1 MKMKIKLLNK
11 ITIMTIK
18 FYMKIII
25 KMKELKYKKI

>member
-11 ITIMTIK
+11 VTIMTIK
-18 FYMKIII
+18 FHMKIII